1 MAEPTA
7 SPLFSQGTSP
17 TAKLMLYCLAAVLL
31 MAMDQRGQYVDRV
44 RTAASLLVAPVYQL
58 VEWPFSAA
66 ARVRSDL
73 RLREELET
81 ELDMLRQLL
90 AAQQVEQQ
98 RLDGLARENQ
108 RLRALLDASAGENFS
123 YLYAQ
128 LMHLELGQH
137 AHRIL
142 LDRGSEA
149 GVKPG
154 QVVVD
159 GEGVVGQVE
168 QVLPGSTRVRL
179 LSDPAHALPVQVA
192 RTGLR
197 TILYGTGLTD
207 ALLMP
212 DVPLNAD
219 IRQGDRMLT
228 SGLGGRFPTGL
239 PVATVMS
246 VQRVPG
252 ETFATVY
259 ARPLAAL
266 ERGREVLL
274 IARDQPQTVEP
285 TAEDSPAAADQP
297 EQENP

>member
-1 MAEPTA
+1 MAEPHA
-7 SPLFSQGTSP
+7 SPLFSQGASP
-17 TAKLMLYCLAAVLL
+17 TARLMLYCLAAVLL

-44 RTAASLLVAPVYQL
+44 RSAASLLVAPVYQL
-58 VEWPFSAA
+58 VEWPFAA
-66 ARVRSDL
+66 ADRLRSDL

-81 ELDMLRQLL
+81 ELMMLRQLL

-98 RLDGLARENQ
+98 RLDGLDRENR
-108 RLRALLDASAGENFS
+108 RLRALLDASAGESFD

-128 LMHLELGQH
+128 LMHLELDEN

-142 LDRGSEA
+142 INRGADA
-149 GVKPG
+149 GIHAG

-219 IRQGDRMLT
+219 IRQGDRIRT

-246 VQRVPG
+246 VQRIPG

-274 IARDQPQTVEP
+274 IAPEADSDPVE
-285 TAEDSPAAADQP
+285 TAAGADSPATGP
-297 EQENP
+297 EEGS